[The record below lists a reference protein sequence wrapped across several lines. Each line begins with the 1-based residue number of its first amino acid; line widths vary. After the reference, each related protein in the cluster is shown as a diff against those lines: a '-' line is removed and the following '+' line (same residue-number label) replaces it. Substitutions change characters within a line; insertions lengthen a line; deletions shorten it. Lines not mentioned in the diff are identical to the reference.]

1 MKKLLLIINPTSG
14 RKKAEKHID
23 EIVAIFEQAQY
34 QVQLYLTSCR
44 GDATEAVKQLTEPV
58 DLVVCCGGDGTFNET
73 VSGVLA
79 SGMDMDIGYIPAG
92 STNDFASSLNLSNDI
107 LEAARQI
114 VNGQAKPYDVGS
126 FGDRYFTYVAS
137 FGAFTKASYATSQK
151 VKNMLGHMAYILGG
165 VKEVFH
171 IHKEHICMQIDGE
184 TVEDDFIFGAVCNST
199 SVGGVLT
206 LKQDLVDMNDGK
218 FEIMLVRAP
227 KHIKELTRCVSAI
240 RNQTYDCEMIT
251 FRSAS
256 SLQIQVNPEMPW
268 TLDGEK
274 ADGSEHITI
283 ENLQSRI
290 KLVH

>member
-1 MKKLLLIINPTSG
+1 MKKLLLIINPASG

-23 EIVAIFEQAQY
+23 EIVSIFEQAQY
-34 QVQLYLTSCR
+34 QVELYLTSCR
-44 GDATEAVKQLTEPV
+44 GDATEAVKKLTEPV

-73 VSGVLA
+73 VSGVLY

-107 LEAARQI
+107 LDAARQI
-114 VNGQAKPYDVGS
+114 VNGEAKPYDVGS
-126 FGDRYFTYVAS
+126 FDDRYFTYVAS
-137 FGAFTKASYATSQK
+137 FGAFTKTSYATSQK

-206 LKQDLVDMNDGK
+206 LKPDFVDMNDGR

-227 KHIKELTRCVSAI
+227 KNLKELTRCVSAI
-240 RNQTYDCEMIT
+240 RNQTYECEMIT

-256 SLQIQVNPEMPW
+256 SINIQANPDMAW

-274 ADGSEHITI
+274 ADGAENIAI
-283 ENLQSRI
+283 ENLQSKI